1 MQRIE
6 FKIDIHKSKKSIF
19 FDFLKT
25 NKVTKLYDDRTI
37 NSIYFDNDKFE
48 IYHDSVEGLSPRKK
62 IRLRF
67 YGDKKEFNKQ
77 KELLLEK
84 KYTNFTGRS
93 KISKKVKDFNSQLNY
108 GILDTK
114 YVICYPRTIVSYLR
128 SYHIS
133 KDFRIT
139 MDTNINFQSYNSEN
153 PIHNFVSIEDIIVE
167 IKTNN
172 TTRIDDLKKTFPF
185 SEIRFSKYCKSIE
198 SLYKI

>member
-1 MQRIE
+1 MHRIE
-6 FKIDIHKSKKSIF
+6 FKVDIHKSKKNIF
-19 FDFLKT
+19 IEFLKT
-25 NKVTKLYDDRTI
+25 NKVSKLYDDRLI

-67 YGDKKEFNKQ
+67 YGDKRQFDKK

-84 KYTNFTGRS
+84 KYTNFSGRS
-93 KISKKVKDFNSQLNY
+93 KISKKIQDFDNLLKY

-114 YVICYPRTIVSYLR
+114 YGICYPRTIVSYLR
-128 SYHIS
+128 SYYIC
-133 KDFRIT
+133 KDYRIT
-139 MDTNINFQSYNSEN
+139 MDTDINFKSYNTEN
-153 PIHNFVSIEDIIVE
+153 SIYNLGSIEDIIVE

-172 TTRIDDLKKTFPF
+172 TSRIDDLKKTFPF
-185 SEIRFSKYCKSIE
+185 SEVRFSKYCKSIE

>member
-25 NKVTKLYDDRTI
+25 NKISKLYDDRLI

-62 IRLRF
+62 IRLRY
-67 YGDKKEFNKQ
+67 YGDKKLLNKQ

-93 KISKKVKDFNSQLNY
+93 KISKKVSDFNSQLNY

-114 YVICYPRTIVSYLR
+114 YGICYPRTIVSYLR

-172 TTRIDDLKKTFPF
+172 TTRFDDLKKTFPF

-198 SLYKI
+198 YLYRI

>member
-114 YVICYPRTIVSYLR
+114 YGICYPRTIVSYLR

-185 SEIRFSKYCKSIE
+185 SEIRFSKYCKSVE

>member
-114 YVICYPRTIVSYLR
+114 YGICYPRTIVSYLR

-172 TTRIDDLKKTFPF
+172 TNRIDDLKKNFPF